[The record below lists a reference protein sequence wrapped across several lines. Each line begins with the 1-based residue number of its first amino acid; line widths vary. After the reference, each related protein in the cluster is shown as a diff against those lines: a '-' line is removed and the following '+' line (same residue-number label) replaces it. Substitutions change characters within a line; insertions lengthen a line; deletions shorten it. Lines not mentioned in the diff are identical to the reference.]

1 MAPIAG
7 FHLHFY
13 QPPREDPWLG
23 LVENEWS
30 AWPYH
35 DWNERIA
42 AECYRAMIAVALPG
56 EEGAGTELFEPLA
69 ASSFDVGPTLH
80 SWLDVHAPDVARA
93 LHHQVHELA
102 SSPATVAM
110 AAPLV
115 HAILPLAS
123 SVDRERLVAWGI
135 VDYTQRFGAPPVGF
149 WLPETAVDLATLASL
164 VDQGIRYT
172 ILMPTQAVRVRA
184 NDAAWE
190 SVDQHSLDTSLPYLV
205 RLEDGRTI
213 TVVFGHSDLSHR
225 VAFGD
230 LTEDGSQ
237 LADTMIDELEGKDG
251 VVLIV
256 ADGETYGHHHHFA
269 DVGLAFAVRRLARD
283 HGVETA
289 VGEWLR
295 THEPTHEVELAE
307 VSAWSCAHGVER
319 WRSDCGCVTGEEPGF
334 TLTWRQ
340 PLREALDWLRAELGA
355 VVDERLAHVVHSS
368 DETLRDYGEVLAGVA
383 EPAAFVSAHA
393 REPLSDDETIHVLE
407 LCEVQR
413 NLLFAFTSC
422 AWFFADPAEIET
434 SIVLRYAS
442 VAVEIARRVLGVD
455 FEAGFVERLSDV
467 RSIRPGVFGAELWRR
482 ACEGYRFS
490 DASVAAGFCAEQLA
504 CGEGARQQR
513 GFWRASLGWPGDRG
527 GSRDVVVTNQLT
539 TRSSTFRVR
548 AVRSGALG
556 VQVDVADTDSARR
569 FRLVDLGGDVAAR
582 VVAAWLV
589 EPGSEDFALALDLL
603 AADLLERSADDDD
616 VTALLALAGASRYV
630 SPASEGSIR
639 RALTAL
645 ANQDLNTFQRERLA
659 PLARAVGLGDAG
671 DGPPDP
677 LDSLG

>member
-42 AECYRAMIAVALPG
+42 AECYRAMIAVALPTDDG
-56 EEGAGTELFEPLA
+56 GVELFEPLA
-69 ASSFDVGPTLH
+69 ASSFDVGATLH
-80 SWLDVHAPDVARA
+80 SWLATHAPDVARA
-93 LHHQVHELA
+93 LRHQVDQFA

-123 SVDRERLVAWGI
+123 DVDRERLVAWGI
-135 VDYTQRFGAPPVGF
+135 ADFEQRFGAPTVGF
-149 WLPETAVDLATLASL
+149 WLPETGVDLATLRTL

-172 ILMPTQAVRVRA
+172 ILLPTQAVRVRA
-184 NDAAWE
+184 LGGTWQE
-190 SVDQHSLDTSLPYLV
+190 VDQHSLDTSLAYVV
-205 RLEDGRTI
+205 RLDDGRTI
-213 TVVFGHSDLSHR
+213 TVAFGHSDLSHR

-230 LTEDGSQ
+230 VIEDGAQ
-237 LADTMIDELEGKDG
+237 LADTMIDELDGKDG

-256 ADGETYGHHHHFA
+256 ADGETYGHHHRFA
-269 DVGLAFAVRRLARD
+269 DLGLAWAVRRLERH

-289 VGEWLR
+289 VGEWLA
-295 THEPTHEVELAE
+295 THEPAHEVELAQ

-319 WRSDCGCVTGEEPGF
+319 WRSDCGCVTGEEPGYR
-334 TLTWRQ
+334 LTWRR
-340 PLREALDWLRAELGA
+340 PLREALDWLRDELGGA
-355 VVDERLAHVVHSS
+355 VDERLAHLVRSV
-368 DETLRDYGEVLAGVA
+368 DETLRDYGEVLSGAVDPALFVA
-383 EPAAFVSAHA
+383 AHT
-393 REPLSDDETIHVLE
+393 REVPTDEETVQVLE

-442 VAVEIARRVLGVD
+442 VAIEIARRVLDVD
-455 FEAGFVERLSDV
+455 LESPFVERLHDV
-467 RSIRPGVFGAELWRR
+467 ASIRPGVFGAELWRR

-504 CGEGARQQR
+504 CGEGARLQR

-527 GSRDVVVTNQLT
+527 GSRDVVVTNQST
-539 TRSSTFRVR
+539 TRTSTFRVR
-548 AVRSGALG
+548 AVRSGVLG
-556 VQVDVADTDSARR
+556 VQVEVAAANSVRR
-569 FRLVDLGGDVAAR
+569 FRLVDLGADVVAR
-582 VVAAWLV
+582 VVTAWLV
-589 EPGSEDFALALDLL
+589 EQGSEDFALALDLL

-616 VTALLALAGASRYV
+616 VTALLALAGVARYV

-645 ANQDLNTFQRERLA
+645 TNQDLNSFQSERLA
-659 PLARAVGLGDAG
+659 PLARAVGLDVTRA
-671 DGPPDP
+671 
-677 LDSLG
+677 DS